1 MTKSCPQCQCSFT
14 ISPSEDDFRR
24 SISPQFSG
32 RTFLIPEPSLCPD
45 CRQQRRLAFRN
56 ELNLYKRT
64 CDKCKKS
71 IISVYSSDKPLVVYC
86 SDCWWGDARPAVR
99 SGGASKAG
107 SETKHSEARI
117 AQAIVAEESAVPSG
131 GDSWNALSYGQNF
144 DFTKPFFPQFQE
156 LTKKVPLLAN
166 SVFNSQNCEFNS
178 FAVDNKDCYLSA
190 RIASCEKVLYSYLVI
205 QGRDSVDCMNLFQS
219 EGCYECIDC
228 WNGYNLM
235 FCQLCKNSSDSYFC
249 YDCIGVKNCFGCIGL
264 RNKEYHFFNKPC
276 SKEDYE
282 RYVKQYFNG
291 SSDQMK
297 KIREKFYQEVI
308 VKNPH
313 RATYQLN
320 SENAI
325 GDYITNSKD
334 VVMGFDIEKSE
345 SITHTWGAEY
355 AKDVL
360 DGSFIY
366 YGERCYEQVSN
377 SHSSNILFSFNAIN
391 AVHDALYSIIL
402 CNNAGPA
409 FGCISLNHQS
419 HCILNKQYSK
429 EDYERKMSEIL
440 EHMSVKGGSASGGKK
455 TSEYGEFFPMELSL
469 FAYNETV
476 AQEYFPLS
484 KEEVLKRGLRW
495 KDPEDNVTEGMDT
508 KKLPDNISEVKDDV
522 LSQTLICAATAR
534 PYKITAQELEFYRK
548 KNLPLPRLHPLE
560 RKRQRMLLRNPRKL
574 WQRTCAAPAG
584 GQVKCQKPIT
594 TSYSPE
600 RPEKVYCEVCYLQQV
615 YG

>member
-1 MTKSCPQCQCSFT
+1 MTKSCPECHSPFT
-14 ISPSEDDFRR
+14 ISPAENDFRR
-24 SISPQFSG
+24 NISPQFNG

-56 ELNLYKRT
+56 ELNLYKRS
-64 CDKCKKS
+64 CDKCQKS
-71 IISVYSSDKPLVVYC
+71 IISVYSSDKELVVYC
-86 SDCWWGDARPAVR
+86 SDCWW
-99 SGGASKAG
+99 S
-107 SETKHSEARI
+107 
-117 AQAIVAEESAVPSG
+117 
-131 GDSWNALSYGQNF
+131 DSWSALSYGQDF
-144 DFTKPFFPQFQE
+144 DFNRPFFPQFAE
-156 LTKKVPLLAN
+156 LSKKVPLLAN
-166 SVFNSQNCEFNS
+166 SVFSSQNSEYNS
-178 FAVDNKDCYLSA
+178 FAVDDKDCYLSA

-228 WNGYNLM
+228 WNCYNLM
-235 FCQLCKNSSDSYFC
+235 FSQLCKNSSDSFFC
-249 YDCIGVKNCFGCIGL
+249 YDCTSVKNCFGCIGL

-291 SSDQMK
+291 SALQIK
-297 KIREKFYQEVI
+297 KIREKFFQEVI
-308 VKNPH
+308 LKNPH

-320 SENAI
+320 SQNVL

-334 VVMGFDIEKSE
+334 VVMGFDVEKSE

-355 AKDVL
+355 AKDIL

-377 SHSSNILFSFNAIN
+377 SHSTNILFSFNTITN
-391 AVHDALYSIIL
+391 VHDVLYSMIL

-409 FGCISLNHQS
+409 FGCLALNHQS
-419 HCILNKQYSK
+419 YCILNKQYSK
-429 EDYERKMSEIL
+429 EVYETKVGEIL
-440 EHMSVKGGSASGGKK
+440 EHMTLRQAQGANA
-455 TSEYGEFFPMELSL
+455 EYGEFFPMELSL
-469 FAYNETV
+469 FSYNETV

-495 KDPEDNVTEGMDT
+495 KDPEEQILDSGG
-508 KKLPDNISEVKDDV
+508 KSPLARGLGGLPDNISEAKDDI
-522 LSQTLICAATAR
+522 LTQTLICSTTGR
-534 PYKITAQELEFYRK
+534 PYKITPQELEFYRK

-574 WQRTCAAPAG
+574 WKRTCT
-584 GQVKCQKPIT
+584 KCQKQIT

-600 RPEKVYCEVCYLQQV
+600 RPEIIYCEECSVKERY
-615 YG
+615 